1 MSRLSRI
8 VILLLVLAAAGLA
21 AVWLLSKPNPLS
33 AAGLPAHTPDAAN
46 GKVLFNAAG
55 CLSCHKPGPE
65 LADADPSLP
74 SGGAPFKTPVG
85 TFFPPNLT
93 PDPETGLGKW
103 TDLEFVNAVQRGI
116 SPEGENLIPAFPYTS
131 YARMKTEDVLD
142 IRAYLASLP
151 PVVSPE
157 KPADMPAPWILRRGV
172 GLWKHLALDTTPWQ
186 PDPAQ
191 SAAWNRGAYLANG
204 PGHCNECHTPRN
216 LFMVPD
222 MSRQFAGG
230 PHPEGEGKVPSL
242 RDLVG
247 RGKYKDAADL
257 ALAFQ
262 NGEMLGYENM
272 SSGGMGAV
280 QTNLSKL
287 PQADVD
293 ALSDYIVSLK

>member
-1 MSRLSRI
+1 MSRLSK
-8 VILLLVLAAAGLA
+8 LLVSVLIIGVAGLGA
-21 AVWLLSKPNPLS
+21 AWVLS
-33 AAGLPAHTPDAAN
+33 APDPLAEAAIPAHTPDVAN
-46 GKVLFNAAG
+46 GQVMYNAAG
-55 CLSCHKPGPE
+55 CFSCHKPGPD
-65 LADADPSLP
+65 LANADPSLP
-74 SGGAPFKTPVG
+74 SGGAPLKTPVG
-85 TFFPPNLT
+85 VFYPPNLT

-103 TDLEFVNAVQRGI
+103 TDLEFLNAVQRGI
-116 SPEGENLIPAFPYTS
+116 SPEGHNLIPAFPYTS
-131 YARMKTEDVLD
+131 YARMKPEDVLD
-142 IRAYLASLP
+142 IRAYLATLA

-157 KPADMPAPWILRRGV
+157 KAPEIPAPWLVRRGV

-191 SAAWNRGAYLANG
+191 SASWNRGSYLANA

-216 LFMVPD
+216 VFMVPD

-230 PHPEGEGKVPSL
+230 PHPEGQGKVPSL

-257 ALAFQ
+257 TLAFQ
-262 NGEMLGYENM
+262 NGEMFGYENM

-287 PQADVD
+287 PQADVE
-293 ALSDYIVSLK
+293 ALAEYIVSLK